1 MRKIGLIL
9 GFLLSSFML
18 LSQEGDTTGVEYP
31 KPYVV
36 DGDTIGAIL
45 TIDQLNKIDKDDQ
58 LLKMYKDLLSSYE
71 ETDDFCISIVD
82 DYEEQI
88 TSYEVKVGEL
98 KKNLKDKDIVISKLR
113 EKVALYEENE
123 GSYEEKLNNKDEIIN
138 EKDEV
143 IDGMKKKM
151 LWGGIGAGLT
161 VILVIILAIL

>member
-9 GFLLSSFML
+9 VFLLSSFIL
-18 LSQEGDTTGVEYP
+18 LSQSDSTDVQEYP

-45 TIDQLNKIDKDDQ
+45 TIDQLNEIDKDDQ
-58 LLKMYKDLLSSYE
+58 LLVMYKDLLSSYE
-71 ETDDFCISIVD
+71 ESDDFCISIVD
-82 DYEEQI
+82 DYENQI
-88 TSYEVKVGEL
+88 SVYEVKVSEL
-98 KKNLKDKDIVISKLR
+98 KKNLEDKDIVISKLR

-123 GSYEEKLNNKDEIIN
+123 GSYKEKLDNKDEII
-138 EKDEV
+138 EEQDEV

-161 VILVIILAIL
+161 IILVTILAIL